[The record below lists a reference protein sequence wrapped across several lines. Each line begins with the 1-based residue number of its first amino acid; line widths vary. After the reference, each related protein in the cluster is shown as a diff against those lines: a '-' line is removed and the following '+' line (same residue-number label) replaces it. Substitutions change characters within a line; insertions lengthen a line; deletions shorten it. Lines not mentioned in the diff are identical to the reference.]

1 MTSWS
6 KKSEVVCPECGS
18 AQLDEQFGQYRLAAV
33 GSSRDAAPAGGAC
46 ACFPDGGGC
55 GAAGF

>member
-18 AQLDEQFGQYRLAAV
+18 AQLDEQFGQYRLVAV
-33 GSSRDAAPAGGAC
+33 GSSREEAPGGGPC
-46 ACFPDGGGC
+46 ACFPEGGGC
-55 GAAGF
+55 GMADF